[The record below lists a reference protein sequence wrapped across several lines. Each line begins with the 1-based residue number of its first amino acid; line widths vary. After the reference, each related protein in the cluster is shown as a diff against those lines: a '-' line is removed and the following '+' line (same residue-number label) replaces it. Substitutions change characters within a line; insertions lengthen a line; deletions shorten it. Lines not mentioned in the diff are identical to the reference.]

1 MTESQVTRRL
11 AAVLA
16 ADVAGY
22 SRLMEADEKAT
33 IATLDAY
40 RLIFREH
47 IETDQGRIVDTA
59 GDSVLAVFETAT
71 GAVRAAIAIQGQLK
85 ATNHDVPEDRRMQF
99 RIGVNLGEITAKPDG
114 TIYGSGVNIAAR
126 MESLAAP
133 GGLTISG
140 AAFDQ
145 VEGKLAATFDFIGEQ
160 QVKNIDRPVRAYH
173 LRGEGTARPAAAR
186 SDFGLR
192 HPLLVGAVVLVVIG
206 AAAWLYG
213 GLEDRAKPPAPET
226 PAVARPPLPDKP
238 SIAVLPFKNLGGGSE
253 QDYFAEGITEDI
265 ITDLSKISGLF
276 VISRYSSFGVVE
288 QFGGGDGEGLHEMAR
303 ATAAA
308 TALNVRHILQG
319 SVRRSDEQ
327 VRITV
332 QLLDAETGR
341 HIWAE
346 RYDRDAS
353 DIFAVQDEI
362 AEKVAAALKV
372 RLVEGERQRM
382 VRKYTD
388 NMQAYDL
395 FLRARSLQGGVTG
408 ETNAEARELI
418 ERAIALDVDFAAAHA
433 ELSWIHMQAFYYQWT
448 DDLERSVRQAVDM
461 AERAVALDDTLAAA
475 HARLGWAYLG
485 TRRFDEAVAAARRAL
500 ALDPNYGDGYLILSE
515 ILIYAG
521 AAEEGIAIARQG
533 IPLDPYLSY
542 HHLLHIA
549 NGYVVLGDYDRAIE
563 TGKRAIEHN
572 PDWPGGYIWLAAIYG
587 QRGPPGEAG
596 RMFAAVLRQTPNF
609 SIEATRQM
617 FVYRDPSIADW
628 MIGGLHKASANAE
641 AGGG

>member
-47 IETDQGRIVDTA
+47 IEADRGRIVDTA

-71 GAVRAAIAIQGQLK
+71 GAVRAAIAIQERLQAANQPL
-85 ATNHDVPEDRRMQF
+85 PEDQRMQF
-99 RIGVNLGEITAKPDG
+99 RIGVNLGEIVGKPDG
-114 TIYGSGVNIAAR
+114 TIYGAGVNIAAR
-126 MESLAAP
+126 LESLAAP
-133 GGLTISG
+133 GGVTISG

-160 QVKNIDRPVRAYH
+160 QVKNIERPVRAYH
-173 LRGEGTARPAAAR
+173 LRGEGSARPTAAR
-186 SDFGLR
+186 SGLGR
-192 HPLLVGAVVLVVIG
+192 RRPLLIGLVALVAIG
-206 AAAWLYG
+206 VAAWLQG
-213 GLEDRAKPPAPET
+213 GFGDREKSPAPET
-226 PAVARPPLPDKP
+226 SVARPSLPDKP

-253 QDYFAEGITEDI
+253 QDYFAQGITEDI

-288 QFGGGDGEGLHEMAR
+288 RFGGGDGEGLHEMAR

-346 RYDRDAS
+346 RYDRDVS

-362 AEKVAAALKV
+362 AEKVVAALKV

-395 FLRARSLQGGVTG
+395 FLRARRLQGGVTG
-408 ETNAEARELI
+408 GTNAEARALI
-418 ERAIALDVDFAAAHA
+418 EQAIALDADFAAAHA
-433 ELSWIHMQAFYYQWT
+433 ELSWIHMQAYYYQWT

-485 TRRFDEAVAAARRAL
+485 TRRFDEAVAAGRRAL
-500 ALDPNYGDGYLILSE
+500 VLDPNYGDGYLILSE

-521 AAEEGIAIARQG
+521 AAEEGIRVARQG

-549 NGYVVLGDYDRAIE
+549 NGYVVLGDHDRAIE
-563 TGKRAIEHN
+563 TAKRAIEHN

-596 RMFAAVLRQTPNF
+596 RMFAEVLRQTPNF
-609 SIEATRQM
+609 SIEARRRM
-617 FVYRDPSIADW
+617 FAYRDRSIADW
-628 MIGGLHKASANAE
+628 MIGGLHKASANAAAE
-641 AGGG
+641 SG